1 MANTSSVSV
10 QMKDILDR
18 YGREAK
24 KAIDASAEETAGMC
38 VQQLKNNSPKRQ
50 GKGGGA
56 YARSWTVKKE
66 GHGDIADY
74 IVHNSKHY
82 QLTHLLENGH
92 VIRNKKG
99 TYGRT
104 HGVKHIAPAAEAAE
118 QRFESSVRSKLEGI

>member
-24 KAIDASAEETAGMC
+24 KAIDASAQETAKEC
-38 VQQLKNNSPKRQ
+38 VQQLKNTSPKRT
-50 GKGGGA
+50 GA

-66 GHGDIADY
+66 GHGGVTDY